1 MGAVCCGSETPSKE
15 NALKNNAAIIANE
28 LESLAQRKDLVMQYL
43 RDQLDAED
51 WKGVTDA
58 AGRIQVI
65 EAAMSNLIHIERLIT

>member
-1 MGAVCCGSETPSKE
+1 
-15 NALKNNAAIIANE
+15 LKNNAAIIANE

-51 WKGVTDA
+51 WKGVVDA